1 MKLIHVALFIEAKP
15 LIEHFN
21 LKQYD
26 TKPFKI
32 FKNDEFVLIVSGLGK
47 ENTQKAL
54 EIVFEKY
61 KIQNVF
67 NVGTA
72 GCSDKSIPLHSLF
85 CTNRNDTI
93 LEYLP
98 CTTVDTPQK
107 YCDDETM
114 LYDMEA
120 QYFLQASQQH
130 LDEQNIYVLKIVS
143 DHCDDS
149 VFKKEIVYNMVKKNI
164 QKIQEVINASE

>member
-15 LIEHFN
+15 FIELFN

-32 FKNDEFVLIVSGLGK
+32 FKNDDFVLIVSGLGK
-47 ENTQKAL
+47 QNTLKAL
-54 EIVFEKY
+54 ELIFENHQ
-61 KIQNVF
+61 ITQAF
-67 NVGTA
+67 NIGTA
-72 GCSDKSIPLHSLF
+72 GCSDRSILLESLF
-85 CTNRNDTI
+85 CTNRDDTI
-93 LEYLP
+93 LDYLP
-98 CTTVDTPQK
+98 CTTVDTPQTSTQEK
-107 YCDDETM
+107 PM

-120 QYFLQASQQH
+120 YYFLEVSEQYLQ
-130 LDEQNIYVLKIVS
+130 EQNIYVLKIVS

-149 VFKKEIVYNMVKKNI
+149 VFKKEIVYNMIKRNI